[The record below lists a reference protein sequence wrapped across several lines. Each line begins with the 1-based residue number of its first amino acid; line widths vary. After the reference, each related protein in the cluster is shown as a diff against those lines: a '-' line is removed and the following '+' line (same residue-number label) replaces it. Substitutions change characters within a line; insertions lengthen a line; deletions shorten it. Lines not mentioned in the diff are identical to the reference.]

1 MSLCGFD
8 CNVIYT
14 YLEFYA
20 LVDAFF
26 FSFTQ
31 ALCAVAALAS
41 LGGAVKLNCR
51 PACQI
56 PVRTVGTVRL

>member
-1 MSLCGFD
+1 MPSSGFD
-8 CNVIYT
+8 YHVIYT
-14 YLEFYA
+14 NLECYA
-20 LVDAFF
+20 LVDAFLI
-26 FSFTQ
+26 SFQQ

-41 LGGAVKLNCR
+41 LGGAVKLNCH